1 MFLNSW
7 HTRFLLDSGCVF
19 LVNLPEIFTGE
30 GVNHYF
36 YRITNKIN
44 GKYYLGVRSYSGDP
58 EKDYYMGSGP
68 AIRAAVRKY
77 GKQNFTN
84 KKKRVAENKP
94 IY

>member
-1 MFLNSW
+1 
-7 HTRFLLDSGCVF
+7 
-19 LVNLPEIFTGE
+19 
-30 GVNHYF
+30 
-36 YRITNKIN
+36 
-44 GKYYLGVRSYSGDP
+44 
-58 EKDYYMGSGP
+58 MGSGP